1 MSLRTPL
8 GRVLGLGSAHAGAH
22 HWTVQRATAVA
33 LVVLTI
39 WFVVSIVRLPLTDH
53 ASVVAWVAH
62 GANPVLLFLLVIAAA
77 WHSQLGVQVVIEDYV
92 HGRHAKPVLL
102 LASTFAHVL
111 IAATAALAVL
121 RIALRSF
128 G

>member
-8 GRVLGLGSAHAGAH
+8 GRVLGAGSAHEGAH
-22 HWTVQRATAVA
+22 HWTAQRATAVA
-33 LVVLTI
+33 LTLLTI
-39 WFVVSIVRLPLTDH
+39 WFVVSIVRLPLADH
-53 ASVVAWVAH
+53 ASVTAWIAH
-62 GANPVLLFLLVIAAA
+62 GANPVLLALLAIVAS
-77 WHSQLGVQVVIEDYV
+77 WHSQLGVHVVIEDYV
-92 HGRHAKPVLL
+92 HGRHAKIALL

-111 IAATAALAVL
+111 IAVVAVLALL